1 MLQDVADSRFKIEG
15 ERAIETKEIE
25 TGDDLETG
33 REILSH
39 DESIVEE
46 EYKRTCRPYTYEHQ

>member
-1 MLQDVADSRFKIEG
+1 MADSRFKIEG